1 VGETPVP
8 RLDARMQNTEH
19 GAHNTKPELGVAT
32 MFDEVAPWY
41 DAMNERMSL
50 GLHRVWRRR
59 TARSLP
65 AGRVLDLATGTADL
79 AIALARQ
86 GCTVV
91 GVDLSA
97 GMVVLGQRKV
107 ARAGLSRSIALLQ
120 GDALALPFPSGTFDA
135 ASNAFLLR
143 NLAAMR
149 PALAEM
155 ARVVRPGGQLACLEI
170 AYPAFPPWRALFRLY
185 FDRIVPLLGRLLT
198 RVAPAYR
205 YLPESLARFP
215 PPAEVVAALEETGWT
230 AGRPRRLF
238 PGAVVLYT
246 AVRAAV

>member
-1 VGETPVP
+1 
-8 RLDARMQNTEH
+8 
-19 GAHNTKPELGVAT
+19 
-32 MFDEVAPWY
+32 MFDDVAPWY

-59 TARSLP
+59 TARALP
-65 AGRVLDLATGTADL
+65 AGRRVLDLATGTADL
-79 AIALARQ
+79 AIALARR
-86 GCTVV
+86 GHAVV

-97 GMVVLGQRKV
+97 GMLAVGRGKV
-107 ARAGLSRSIALLQ
+107 EQAGLSGFITLLQ
-120 GDALALPFPSGTFDA
+120 GDVLALPFPDGSFDA
-135 ASNAFLLR
+135 TSNAFLLR
-143 NLAAMR
+143 NLPALR

-185 FDRIVPLLGRLLT
+185 FDRIVPLLGRWLT

-215 PPAEVVAALEETGWT
+215 PPAEVVAALENTGWT

-238 PGAVVLYT
+238 PGAVMLYT
-246 AVRAAV
+246 AVREV

>member
-1 VGETPVP
+1 MGPKNVT
-8 RLDARMQNTEH
+8 A
-19 GAHNTKPELGVAT
+19 

-50 GLHRVWRRR
+50 GLHRVWRRH
-59 TARSLP
+59 TAQSIP
-65 AGRVLDLATGTADL
+65 AGRRVLDLATGTADL
-79 AIALARQ
+79 AIALARR
-86 GCTVV
+86 GNTVV
-91 GVDLSA
+91 GVDLST
-97 GMVVLGQRKV
+97 GMLALGRRKV
-107 ARAGLSRSIALLQ
+107 QRAGLTGSIALLQ
-120 GDALALPFPSGTFDA
+120 SDVLALPFAAGSFDA

-143 NLAAMR
+143 NLPALR

-155 ARVVRPGGQLACLEI
+155 ARVVRPGGQLACLEL

-185 FDRIVPLLGRLLT
+185 FDRIVPLLGRVLT

-215 PPAEVVAALEETGWT
+215 PPAEVVAALQATGWA

-246 AVRAAV
+246 ATRAV